1 VIEFRL
7 LVVLDEA
14 MVGSGGWYVE
24 QQRREGDYRM
34 REVKP
39 DGPRIYGDKLH
50 GVRMGIVV
58 GSESWQEWL
67 QEEDAK
73 EFVFRAADG
82 DGDGDGRWHRARREW
97 RGNSAYWYVSCRVGG
112 KLRRFYLGGAKALD
126 KARLEAVAEAIATA
140 RAKVVVKEG

>member
-1 VIEFRL
+1 
-7 LVVLDEA
+7 
-14 MVGSGGWYVE
+14 
-24 QQRREGDYRM
+24 M

-39 DGPRIYGDKLH
+39 DGPRIYTDKLY
-50 GVRMGIVV
+50 GASRGIVVV

-67 QEEDAK
+67 QEEEAQ

-82 DGDGDGRWHRARREW
+82 ADGDRSWHRARREW

-112 KLRRFYLGGAKALD
+112 KLRRFYVGGAKTLD

-140 RAKVVVKEG
+140 RAKVMVEEG

>member
-1 VIEFRL
+1 
-7 LVVLDEA
+7 
-14 MVGSGGWYVE
+14 
-24 QQRREGDYRM
+24 M

-50 GVRMGIVV
+50 GARMGIVVV

-67 QEEDAK
+67 QEEEAK

-82 DGDGDGRWHRARREW
+82 DGSWHRARREW
-97 RGNSAYWYVSCRVGG
+97 RGRGNSAYWYVSCRIGG

-126 KARLEAVAEAIATA
+126 KARLVAVAQAIAAA
-140 RAKVVVKEG
+140 RRRVVVKEG

>member
-1 VIEFRL
+1 
-7 LVVLDEA
+7 
-14 MVGSGGWYVE
+14 
-24 QQRREGDYRM
+24 M

-39 DGPRIYGDKLH
+39 DGPRIYTDKLY
-50 GVRMGIVV
+50 GARMGIVVV

-67 QEEDAK
+67 QEEEAK

-82 DGDGDGRWHRARREW
+82 SWHRARREW

-112 KLRRFYLGGAKALD
+112 KLRRFYVGRAKAMD

-140 RAKVVVKEG
+140 RTKVMVKEG